1 MSFLLA
7 QEANITKLDTR
18 FRGRD
23 VTDLL
28 LDFVSLF
35 MPANPQPSV
44 AGTQLLA
51 ASRATLTVH
60 FPDDRVRTLALTRD
74 PLTIGRHPTNQLVI
88 DVPTVSAEHAILE
101 YRAGVYHL
109 VDRNSRNGTFVNG
122 QRIGEIDLKDGDLI
136 RLGEPGSHAVT
147 LTYRAGQAPLS
158 ASLDQFDLAAHDT
171 LTIGRATDCDLL
183 LDSPLVS
190 RHHARL
196 ERSGTAHILIDLGST
211 NGTYVNSQRIDRV
224 ELRAG
229 DIVQI
234 GPYRFTYQPGALS
247 QVIAVQRG
255 RLDALHL
262 TRRVDGGRLILNDV
276 SLSIAPREFV
286 AIVGG
291 SGSGKTTLLNA
302 LSGFDPA
309 EGRVLLSG
317 DDYYTNFNLY
327 RSLIGYVPQDD
338 IIHRELPVGQALRY
352 AALLRLPADTSEE
365 EINTRIER
373 VLAEVDMDAQAEQIV
388 GRLSGGQRKRVS
400 ISMELLAEP
409 GVFFLDEA
417 TSGLDPGLEKK
428 LMYTLRRLADGGR
441 TVTLVTHATANIK
454 QCDHV
459 AFIGDGRLVFF
470 GPPGVALEFFGVSE
484 FADIY
489 EAIEDDAAS
498 WERRFRQS
506 SVYAQYVMPRISNAE
521 AGLRAVKHS
530 AARSASV
537 APRANPW
544 RQFSILTQRYFEL
557 VVRDKVLLTLLLAVM
572 PLVGLLLAIITRP
585 SALVG
590 ESAQRIQEILATSGV
605 YSVAGEAQ
613 IVIMMLALAA
623 GLVGMFAAAF
633 ELVRERAIYRR
644 ERMVNLRLRTYLGSK
659 IVVLIGFAALQVL
672 ALLVVVALRVQVPF
686 DGIILPGP
694 VELYITLLLTTI
706 VGIMLG
712 LFISAIAANSSS
724 VIYIVLFAVFVQIIF
739 AGVFFELPGSAKAI
753 SFFTPARWSVEALGS
768 TIDLPALNDLGQIEV
783 RRTIDTVD
791 PTTGKKVQRE
801 VVYSDKLPLAFT
813 VGYEH
818 QAGYLLSRWA
828 VLISFAVLLLIA
840 TAWAQGKVAERHQR
854 DSG

>member
-1 MSFLLA
+1 MSA
-7 QEANITKLDTR
+7 
-18 FRGRD
+18 
-23 VTDLL
+23 
-28 LDFVSLF
+28 SS
-35 MPANPQPSV
+35 PPSV

-60 FPDDRVRTLALTRD
+60 LPAGHVRTLALSRD
-74 PLTIGRHPTNQLVI
+74 PLTIGRHPTNQLVV
-88 DVPTVSAEHAILE
+88 DVPTVSSEHALVE
-101 YRAGVYHL
+101 YRAGQYHL
-109 VDRNSRNGTFVNG
+109 SDRGSRNGTFVNG
-122 QRIGEIDLKDGDLI
+122 QRIDAIDLQDGDLI
-136 RLGEPGSHAVT
+136 RLGEMGSNAVT
-147 LTYRAGQAPLS
+147 LTYRAGQAPQS
-158 ASLDQFDLAAHDT
+158 ASLEQFDLAAHDT
-171 LTIGRATDCDLL
+171 LTIGRAAECDLL

-196 ERSGTAHILIDLGST
+196 ERSGPAHVLIDLGST

-229 DIVQI
+229 DVVQI
-234 GPYRFTYQPGALS
+234 GPYRFTYQPGAIS
-247 QVIAVQRG
+247 QVMSVQNG
-255 RLDALHL
+255 QLDALHL
-262 TRRVDGGRLILNDV
+262 TRRVDGGHLILNDV

-309 EGRVLLSG
+309 EGRVLLNG
-317 DDYYTNFNLY
+317 DDYYANFDLY

-352 AALLRLPADTSEE
+352 AALLRLPGDTSDD
-365 EINTRIER
+365 EINARIER

-428 LMYTLRRLADGGR
+428 LMYTLRRLADSGR
-441 TVTLVTHATANIK
+441 TVALVTHATANIK

-470 GPPGVALEFFGVSE
+470 GPPSVALGFFGVNE

-498 WERRFRQS
+498 WEKRFRES
-506 SVYAQYVMPRISNAE
+506 SVYAQYVLPRLSHAE
-521 AGLRAVKHS
+521 VGRQTTKRP
-530 AARSASV
+530 AARSAAL

-590 ESAQRIQEILATSGV
+590 ESTQRIQEILASAGS

-613 IVIMMLALAA
+613 VVIMMLALAA
-623 GLVGMFAAAF
+623 SLVGMFAAAF

-659 IVVLIGFAALQVL
+659 IVVLVGFAALQVM

-686 DGIILPGP
+686 AGIIWPGP
-694 VELYITLLLTTI
+694 LELYITLLLTTI
-706 VGIMLG
+706 VGILLG
-712 LFISAIAANSSS
+712 LFISAIATNSNS
-724 VIYIVLFAVFVQIIF
+724 VIYIVLLAVFVQIIF
-739 AGVFFELPGSAKAI
+739 AGVFFELPGAAGTI
-753 SFFTPARWSVEALGS
+753 SFLTPTRWSVEALGS
-768 TIDLPALNDLGQIEV
+768 TIDMPTLNDLGQIEV

-791 PTTGKKVQRE
+791 PTTGEKVQRE
-801 VVYSDKLPLAFT
+801 VVYGDKLPLTFT

-818 QAGYLLSRWA
+818 QASYLLSRWL
-828 VLISFAVLLLIA
+828 VLLIFAALLLIA
-840 TAWAQGKVAERHQR
+840 TAWAQGRLAQR
-854 DSG
+854 QRIGSG

>member
-1 MSFLLA
+1 MSV
-7 QEANITKLDTR
+7 D
-18 FRGRD
+18 
-23 VTDLL
+23 
-28 LDFVSLF
+28 
-35 MPANPQPSV
+35 PQPSI

-51 ASRATLTVH
+51 ASRATLTVRL
-60 FPDDRVRTLALTRD
+60 PDGRVRTLALSRD
-74 PLTIGRHPTNQLVI
+74 PLTIGRHPTNQLVV
-88 DVPTVSAEHAILE
+88 DVPTVSAEHAIVE

-109 VDRNSRNGTFVNG
+109 VDRGSRNGTFVNG
-122 QRIGEIDLKDGDLI
+122 QRIDEIDLKDGDLI
-136 RLGEPGSHAVT
+136 RLGETGSTAVT
-147 LTYRAGQAPLS
+147 LTYRAGQAPQS
-158 ASLDQFDLAAHDT
+158 AALDQFDLAAHDT
-171 LTIGRATDCDLL
+171 LTIGRAAECDLV

-190 RHHARL
+190 RHHTRL
-196 ERSGTAHILIDLGST
+196 ERTGSTHVLIDLGST
-211 NGTYVNSQRIDRV
+211 NGTYVNSQRIDRA
-224 ELRAG
+224 ELHAG

-247 QVIAVQRG
+247 QVISVQRG

-302 LSGFDPA
+302 LSGFEPA
-309 EGRVLLSG
+309 EGRVLLNG
-317 DDYYTNFNLY
+317 DDYYTNFDLY

-352 AALLRLPADTSEE
+352 AALLRLPGDTSED
-365 EINTRIER
+365 EINARIER
-373 VLAEVDMDAQAEQIV
+373 VLAEVDMDAQSEQIV

-400 ISMELLAEP
+400 IGMELLAEP

-428 LMYTLRRLADGGR
+428 LMFTLRRLADGGR
-441 TVTLVTHATANIK
+441 TVALVTHATANIK

-459 AFIGDGRLVFF
+459 AFIGEGRLVFF
-470 GPPGVALEFFGVSE
+470 GPPSVALEFFGVNE

-498 WERRFRQS
+498 WEKRFRES
-506 SVYAQYVMPRISNAE
+506 SFYAQYVLPRISNAE
-521 AGLRAVKHS
+521 VALRSVPPGMRTAQRP
-530 AARSASV
+530 APRSASA

-544 RQFSILTQRYFEL
+544 WQFSILTQRYFEL

-585 SALVG
+585 SVLVG
-590 ESAQRIQEILATSGV
+590 ESAQRIQELLASSGS

-623 GLVGMFAAAF
+623 SLVGLFAAAF

-686 DGIILPGP
+686 AGIILPGP
-694 VELYITLLLTTI
+694 LELYITLLLTTI
-706 VGIMLG
+706 VGILLG
-712 LFISAIAANSSS
+712 LFISAIAANSNS
-724 VIYIVLFAVFVQIIF
+724 VIYIVLLAVFVQIIF
-739 AGVFFELPGSAKAI
+739 AGVFFELPGVTKAI
-753 SFFTPARWSVEALGS
+753 SFFTPTRWSVEALGS
-768 TIDLPALNDLGQIEV
+768 TIDMPTLNDLGQIEV
-783 RRTIDTVD
+783 HRTIDAVD
-791 PTTGKKVQRE
+791 PTTGAKIQRE
-801 VVYSDKLPLAFT
+801 VVYGDKLPLTFT
-813 VGYEH
+813 VSYEH
-818 QAGYLLSRWA
+818 QAGYLLSRWLMLLA
-828 VLISFAVLLLIA
+828 FAVVLLIA
-840 TAWAQGKVAERHQR
+840 TAWAQGRLAERR
-854 DSG
+854 RMNI

>member
-1 MSFLLA
+1 MS
-7 QEANITKLDTR
+7 
-18 FRGRD
+18 
-23 VTDLL
+23 
-28 LDFVSLF
+28 S
-35 MPANPQPSV
+35 NPQPSV
-44 AGTQLLA
+44 VGTQLLA
-51 ASRATLTVH
+51 ASRATLTVRL
-60 FPDDRVRTLALTRD
+60 PDGRVRTLALSHE
-74 PLTIGRHPTNQLVI
+74 PLTIGRHPTNQLAI
-88 DVPTVSAEHAILE
+88 DVPTVSSEHAVVE
-101 YRAGVYHL
+101 YRAGLYHL
-109 VDRNSRNGTFVNG
+109 IDRDSRNGTFVNG
-122 QRIGEIDLKDGDLI
+122 QRIDQIDLKDGDLI
-136 RLGEPGSHAVT
+136 RLGETGSSAVT
-147 LTYRAGQAPLS
+147 LTYRAGQAPHS
-158 ASLDQFDLAAHDT
+158 EPLDQFDLAAHDA
-171 LTIGRATDCDLL
+171 LAIGRAGDCDLL

-196 ERSGTAHILIDLGST
+196 ERAGPTHLLIDLGST
-211 NGTYVNSQRIDRV
+211 NGTYVNSQRIDRA
-224 ELRAG
+224 ELHAG
-229 DIVQI
+229 DVVQI
-234 GPYRFTYQPGALS
+234 GPYRFTYQPGAIS
-247 QVIAVQRG
+247 QVMSMQRG

-309 EGRVLLSG
+309 EGRVLLNG
-317 DDYYTNFNLY
+317 DDYYANFTLY

-352 AALLRLPADTSEE
+352 AALLRLPGDTSED
-365 EINTRIER
+365 EIGARIER

-400 ISMELLAEP
+400 IGMELLAEP

-428 LMYTLRRLADGGR
+428 LMFTLRRLADGGR
-441 TVTLVTHATANIK
+441 TVALVTHATANIK

-470 GPPGVALEFFGVSE
+470 GPPSVALEFFGVSE

-489 EAIEDDAAS
+489 EAIEDDAAA

-506 SVYAQYVMPRISNAE
+506 SEYAQYVLPRISNAE
-521 AGLRAVKHS
+521 GGLRAAHGP
-530 AARSASV
+530 AARSTLA
-537 APRANPW
+537 APRANAW

-572 PLVGLLLAIITRP
+572 PLVGILLAIITRP
-585 SALVG
+585 STLVG
-590 ESAQRIQEILATSGV
+590 ESAQRIQEILATSGS

-613 IVIMMLALAA
+613 IVVMMLALAA
-623 GLVGMFAAAF
+623 SLVGMFAAAF

-644 ERMVNLRLRTYLGSK
+644 ERMINLRLRTYLGSK
-659 IVVLIGFAALQVL
+659 MIVLSGFAALQVL

-694 VELYITLLLTTI
+694 LELYITLLLTTI
-706 VGIMLG
+706 VGILLG
-712 LFISAIAANSSS
+712 LFISAIAANSNS

-739 AGVFFELPGSAKAI
+739 AGVFFELPGAARAI
-753 SFFTPARWSVEALGS
+753 SFLTPTRWSVEALGS
-768 TIDLPALNDLGQIEV
+768 TIDLPALNELGQIEV

-791 PTTGKKVQRE
+791 PATGAKIQRD
-801 VVYSDKLPLAFT
+801 VVYGDKLPLTFA
-813 VGYEH
+813 VGYAH
-818 QAGYLLSRWA
+818 RSDYLLSRWA
-828 VLISFAVLLLIA
+828 VLIVIAVMLLGA
-840 TAWAQGKVAERHQR
+840 TAWAQGRLAN
-854 DSG
+854 GNG

>member
-1 MSFLLA
+1 MTTS
-7 QEANITKLDTR
+7 
-18 FRGRD
+18 
-23 VTDLL
+23 
-28 LDFVSLF
+28 
-35 MPANPQPSV
+35 PPPSV
-44 AGTQLLA
+44 TGTQLLTV
-51 ASRATLTVH
+51 SRATLTVRLA
-60 FPDDRVRTLALTRD
+60 DGRVRTLALSRD

-88 DVPTVSAEHAILE
+88 DVPTVSSEHAIIE

-109 VDRNSRNGTFVNG
+109 VDRGSRNGTFVNS
-122 QRIGEIDLKDGDLI
+122 QRVDAVDLKDGDLI
-136 RLGEPGSHAVT
+136 RLGELGSNAVT
-147 LTYRAGQAPLS
+147 LIYQSGQAPPG
-158 ASLDQFDLAAHDT
+158 AALDQFDLAAHDR
-171 LTIGRATDCDLL
+171 LTIGRASECDLL

-196 ERSGTAHILIDLGST
+196 ERSGPTHVLSDLGST
-211 NGTYVNSQRIDRV
+211 NGTYVNSQRIDRA
-224 ELRAG
+224 ELHAG
-229 DIVQI
+229 DVVQI
-234 GPYRFTYQPGALS
+234 GPYRFTYQPGAIS
-247 QVIAVQRG
+247 QVISVQHG

-262 TRRVDGGRLILNDV
+262 TRRVDGGRIILNDV

-309 EGRVLLSG
+309 EGRVLLNG
-317 DDYYTNFNLY
+317 DDYYANFDLY

-352 AALLRLPADTSEE
+352 AALLRLPGDTSEN
-365 EINTRIER
+365 EIDARIER
-373 VLAEVDMDAQAEQIV
+373 VLAEVDMDAQAEQII
-388 GRLSGGQRKRVS
+388 GQLSGGQRKRIS
-400 ISMELLAEP
+400 IGMELLAEP

-441 TVTLVTHATANIK
+441 TVALVTHATANIK
-454 QCDHV
+454 RCDHV

-470 GPPGVALEFFGVSE
+470 GPPGVALEFFGVNE

-498 WERRFRQS
+498 WEKRFRES
-506 SVYAQYVMPRISNAE
+506 SVYAQYVLPRVSNAE
-521 AGLRAVKHS
+521 VGVRTAKLA
-530 AARSASV
+530 AARSASP
-537 APRANPW
+537 APRANAW

-590 ESAQRIQEILATSGV
+590 ESAQRIQELLVSSGS

-613 IVIMMLALAA
+613 VVIMMLALAA
-623 GLVGMFAAAF
+623 SLIGMFAAAF

-659 IVVLIGFAALQVL
+659 IVVLVGFAALQVL

-686 DGIILPGP
+686 AGIILPGP
-694 VELYITLLLTTI
+694 LELYITLLLTTI
-706 VGIMLG
+706 VGILLG
-712 LFISAIAANSSS
+712 LLISAIAANSNS
-724 VIYIVLFAVFVQIIF
+724 VIYIVLLAVFVQIIF
-739 AGVFFELPGSAKAI
+739 AGVFFELPGATRAI
-753 SFFTPARWSVEALGS
+753 SFFTPTRWSVEALGS
-768 TIDLPALNDLGQIEV
+768 TVDMPALNDLGQIEV
-783 RRTIDTVD
+783 HRTIDAVD
-791 PTTGKKVQRE
+791 PTTGAKIQRD
-801 VVYSDKLPLAFT
+801 VVYSDKLSLAFT

-818 QAGYLLSRWA
+818 QAGYLLSRWG
-828 VLISFAVLLLIA
+828 VLLIFAVLLLIA
-840 TAWAQGKVAERHQR
+840 TALAQGRLAKRQR
-854 DSG
+854 LNNR

>member
-1 MSFLLA
+1 MTMS
-7 QEANITKLDTR
+7 
-18 FRGRD
+18 
-23 VTDLL
+23 
-28 LDFVSLF
+28 
-35 MPANPQPSV
+35 ANPAPPV
-44 AGTQLLA
+44 TGTQLLP
-51 ASRATLTVH
+51 ASRATLTLRL
-60 FPDDRVRTLALTRD
+60 PDGRVRTLALSHD
-74 PLTIGRHPTNQLVI
+74 PLTIGRHPTNQLVV
-88 DVPTVSAEHAILE
+88 DVPTVSSEHAIVE
-101 YRAGVYHL
+101 HRAGIYYL
-109 VDRNSRNGTFVNG
+109 VDRGSRNGTFVNG
-122 QRIGEIDLKDGDLI
+122 QRIDEIELKDGDLI
-136 RLGEPGSHAVT
+136 RLGEPGSNAVT
-147 LTYRAGQAPLS
+147 LTYRAGQAPQS
-158 ASLDQFDLAAHDT
+158 AVFDQFDLAAHDA
-171 LTIGRATDCDLL
+171 LTIGRAKECDLV

-196 ERSGTAHILIDLGST
+196 ERSGPAHVLIDLGST
-211 NGTYVNSQRIDRV
+211 NGTYVNSQRIVRV
-224 ELRAG
+224 ELHAG
-229 DIVQI
+229 DVVQI
-234 GPYRFTYQPGALS
+234 GAYRFTYQPGAIS
-247 QVIAVQRG
+247 QVISMQRG

-276 SLSIAPREFV
+276 TLSIAPREFV

-309 EGRVLLSG
+309 EGRVLLNG
-317 DDYYTNFNLY
+317 DDYYANFDLY

-338 IIHRELPVGQALRY
+338 IVHRELPVGQALRY
-352 AALLRLPADTSEE
+352 AALLRLPGDTSEE
-365 EINTRIER
+365 EIKARLER

-400 ISMELLAEP
+400 IGMELLAEP

-441 TVTLVTHATANIK
+441 TVALVTHATANIK

-459 AFIGDGRLVFF
+459 AFLGEGRLVFF

-489 EAIEDDAAS
+489 EAIEDEAAA
-498 WERRFRQS
+498 WEKRFRES
-506 SVYAQYVMPRISNAE
+506 RVYAQYVLPRLAKAEVGMWTAKRPVGNADRQPLT
-521 AGLRAVKHS
+521 AQRPTGL
-530 AARSASV
+530 

-590 ESAQRIQEILATSGV
+590 ESAQRIQEILVSSGS

-613 IVIMMLALAA
+613 VVIMMLALAA
-623 GLVGMFAAAF
+623 SLVGMFAAAF

-659 IVVLIGFAALQVL
+659 VVVLTGFAALQVM

-686 DGIILPGP
+686 AGIILPGP
-694 VELYITLLLTTI
+694 LELYITLLLTTI

-712 LFISAIAANSSS
+712 LFISAMAANSSS
-724 VIYIVLFAVFVQIIF
+724 VIYLVLLAVFVQIIF
-739 AGVFFELPGSAKAI
+739 AGVFFELPGVTQAI
-753 SFFTPARWSVEALGS
+753 SFFTPTRWSVEALGS
-768 TIDLPALNDLGQIEV
+768 TVDMSTLNDLGQIEV

-791 PTTGKKVQRE
+791 PTTGAQVQRE
-801 VVYSDKLPLAFT
+801 VVYGDKLPLTFT

-818 QAGYLLSRWA
+818 QAGYLLNRWA
-828 VLISFAVLLLIA
+828 VLILFAVALLIA
-840 TAWAQGKVAERHQR
+840 TAWAQGRLAERQR
-854 DSG
+854 MGSG

>member
-1 MSFLLA
+1 M
-7 QEANITKLDTR
+7 KPD
-18 FRGRD
+18 
-23 VTDLL
+23 
-28 LDFVSLF
+28 
-35 MPANPQPSV
+35 SV

-51 ASRATLTVH
+51 ASRATLTVRL
-60 FPDDRVRTLALTRD
+60 PDGRVRTLALSRE
-74 PLTIGRHPTNQLVI
+74 PLTIGRHPTNHLVV
-88 DVPTVSAEHAILE
+88 DVPTVSSEHAILD
-101 YRAGVYHL
+101 YRAGTYHL

-122 QRIGEIDLKDGDLI
+122 QRIDEIELKDGDLI
-136 RLGEPGSHAVT
+136 RLGETGSNTVT
-147 LTYRAGQAPLS
+147 LTYRAGQAPQS
-158 ASLDQFDLAAHDT
+158 TAFDQFDLAAHNT
-171 LTIGRATDCDLL
+171 LTIGRANECDLV

-196 ERSGTAHILIDLGST
+196 ERSGPAHVLIDLGST
-211 NGTYVNSQRIDRV
+211 NGTYVNSQRIDRA
-224 ELRAG
+224 ELHAG
-229 DIVQI
+229 DVVQI
-234 GPYRFTYQPGALS
+234 GPYRFTYQPGAIS
-247 QVIAVQRG
+247 QVISVQRG

-262 TRRVDGGRLILNDV
+262 TRRVDGGRLILNDI

-309 EGRVLLSG
+309 EGRVLLNG
-317 DDYYTNFNLY
+317 DDYYTNFDLY

-352 AALLRLPADTSEE
+352 AALLRLPGDTSED
-365 EINTRIER
+365 EINARIER

-400 ISMELLAEP
+400 IGMELLAEP

-428 LMYTLRRLADGGR
+428 LMFTLRRLADGGR
-441 TVTLVTHATANIK
+441 TVALVTHATANIK

-459 AFIGDGRLVFF
+459 AFIGEGRLVFF

-489 EAIEDDAAS
+489 EAIEDDSAA
-498 WERRFRQS
+498 WEKRFRES
-506 SVYAQYVMPRISNAE
+506 SVYAQYVLPRITNAE
-521 AGLRAVKHS
+521 VEVRTARRT
-530 AARSASV
+530 AARSAAL
-537 APRANPW
+537 APRAKAW
-544 RQFSILTQRYFEL
+544 RQFSILSQRYFEL

-585 SALVG
+585 SVLVG
-590 ESAQRIQEILATSGV
+590 ESAQRIQEILASSSS

-613 IVIMMLALAA
+613 VVIMMLALAA
-623 GLVGMFAAAF
+623 SFVGMFAAAF

-659 IVVLIGFAALQVL
+659 IVVLVGFAALQVL
-672 ALLVVVALRVQVPF
+672 ALLVVVALRVQVPYE
-686 DGIILPGP
+686 GIMLPGP
-694 VELYITLLLTTI
+694 LELYITLLLTTI

-712 LFISAIAANSSS
+712 LFISAIAASSS
-724 VIYIVLFAVFVQIIF
+724 SAIYIVLLAVFVQIIF
-739 AGVFFELPGSAKAI
+739 AGVFFELPGITRII
-753 SFFTPARWSVEALGS
+753 SFVTPTRWSVEALGS
-768 TIDLPALNDLGQIEV
+768 TVDVPTLNDLGQIEV

-791 PTTGKKVQRE
+791 PTTGAKVQRE
-801 VVYSDKLPLAFT
+801 VVYGDKLPLMFT

-818 QAGYLLSRWA
+818 QASYLLSRWA
-828 VLISFAVLLLIA
+828 VLLVFALLLLTA
-840 TAWAQGKVAERHQR
+840 TAWAQGRLAARQRIHQ
-854 DSG
+854 

>member
-1 MSFLLA
+1 MSA
-7 QEANITKLDTR
+7 
-18 FRGRD
+18 
-23 VTDLL
+23 
-28 LDFVSLF
+28 S
-35 MPANPQPSV
+35 PPSSI

-51 ASRATLTVH
+51 ASRATLTVRL
-60 FPDDRVRTLALTRD
+60 PDGRVRTLALTRD
-74 PLTIGRHPTNQLVI
+74 PLTIGRHPTNQLVV
-88 DVPTVSAEHAILE
+88 DVPTVSSEHAIVE
-101 YRAGVYHL
+101 YQAGVYHL
-109 VDRNSRNGTFVNG
+109 VDRGSRNGTFVNG
-122 QRIGEIDLKDGDLI
+122 QRIDAIDLKDGDLI
-136 RLGEPGSHAVT
+136 RLGEPGSNAVT
-147 LTYRAGQAPLS
+147 LTYRAGQAPQT

-171 LTIGRATDCDLL
+171 LTIGRAADCDLL

-196 ERSGTAHILIDLGST
+196 ERSGATHVLIDLGST
-211 NGTYVNSQRIDRV
+211 NGTYVNSQRIDRA

-229 DIVQI
+229 DVVQI
-234 GPYRFTYQPGALS
+234 GPYRFTYQPGAIS
-247 QVIAVQRG
+247 QVVSVQRG

-309 EGRVLLSG
+309 EGRVLLNG
-317 DDYYTNFNLY
+317 DDYYANFDLY

-352 AALLRLPADTSEE
+352 AALLRLPGDTSEE
-365 EINTRIER
+365 EINARIER

-441 TVTLVTHATANIK
+441 TVALVTHATANIK

-459 AFIGDGRLVFF
+459 AFIGEGRLVFF
-470 GPPGVALEFFGVSE
+470 GPPAVALEFFGVSE

-498 WERRFRQS
+498 WEKRFRES
-506 SVYAQYVMPRISNAE
+506 SVYAQYVLPRLSNAE
-521 AGLRAVKHS
+521 VGLRT
-530 AARSASV
+530 ARSAAPRSASI

-557 VVRDKVLLTLLLAVM
+557 VVRDKMLLTLLLAVM

-585 SALVG
+585 AALVG
-590 ESAQRIQEILATSGV
+590 ESTQRIQEILAVSGI

-623 GLVGMFAAAF
+623 SLVGMFAAAF

-644 ERMVNLRLRTYLGSK
+644 ERMVNLRLRTYLSSK
-659 IVVLIGFAALQVL
+659 IVVLVGFAALQVL

-686 DGIILPGP
+686 AGIMLPGP
-694 VELYITLLLTTI
+694 LELYVTLLLTTI
-706 VGIMLG
+706 VGILLG
-712 LFISAIAANSSS
+712 LFISAVAANSNS
-724 VIYIVLFAVFVQIIF
+724 VIYLVLLVVFVQIIF
-739 AGVFFELPGSAKAI
+739 AGVFFELPGITKAV
-753 SFFTPARWSVEALGS
+753 SFFTPTRWAVEALGS

-791 PTTGKKVQRE
+791 PTTGQKVLRE
-801 VVYSDKLPLAFT
+801 VVYSDKLPVTFT

-818 QAGYLLSRWA
+818 QSGYLLSRWA
-828 VLISFAVLLLIA
+828 VLIVFAVLLLIA
-840 TAWAQGKVAERHQR
+840 TAWAQGRVAERQR
-854 DSG
+854 MSSG

>member
-1 MSFLLA
+1 MS
-7 QEANITKLDTR
+7 
-18 FRGRD
+18 
-23 VTDLL
+23 
-28 LDFVSLF
+28 
-35 MPANPQPSV
+35 ANPPSSI

-51 ASRATLTVH
+51 ASRATLTVRLS
-60 FPDDRVRTLALTRD
+60 DGRTRSLALTRD

-88 DVPTVSAEHAILE
+88 DVPTISAEHAVVE

-109 VDRNSRNGTFVNG
+109 IDRGSRNGTFVNG
-122 QRIGEIDLKDGDLI
+122 QRIDQIDLNDGDLI
-136 RLGEPGSHAVT
+136 RLGEPGSSAVT
-147 LTYRAGQAPLS
+147 LTFRAGQAPHS
-158 ASLDQFDLAAHDT
+158 AALDQFDLAAHDA
-171 LTIGRATDCDLL
+171 LLIGRANDCDLL

-196 ERSGTAHILIDLGST
+196 ERSGPAHSLIDLGST
-211 NGTYVNSQRIDRV
+211 NGTYVNSQRIDRA
-224 ELRAG
+224 ELHAG
-229 DIVQI
+229 DVVQI
-234 GPYRFTYQPGALS
+234 GPYRFTYQPGAIS
-247 QVIAVQRG
+247 QVMSMQRG

-262 TRRVDGGRLILNDV
+262 TRRIDARRGNGGRLILNDV

-309 EGRVLLSG
+309 EGRVLFNG
-317 DDYYTNFNLY
+317 DDYYANFDLY

-352 AALLRLPADTSEE
+352 AALLRLPGDTTVE
-365 EINTRIER
+365 EINARIER

-409 GVFFLDEA
+409 GMFFLDEA

-441 TVTLVTHATANIK
+441 TVALVTHATANIK

-489 EAIEDDAAS
+489 EAIEDDAAA
-498 WERRFRQS
+498 WEKRFRES
-506 SVYAQYVMPRISNAE
+506 TVYAQYVLPRLANAE
-521 AGLRAVKHS
+521 GGARATKQP
-530 AARSASV
+530 AARSASL
-537 APRANPW
+537 APRANAW

-572 PLVGLLLAIITRP
+572 PLLGLLLAIITRP
-585 SALVG
+585 STLVG
-590 ESAQRIQEILATSGV
+590 ESTQRIQEILASSGS

-613 IVIMMLALAA
+613 VVVMMLALAA
-623 GLVGMFAAAF
+623 SLVGMFAASF

-644 ERMVNLRLRTYLGSK
+644 ERMVNLRLRTYLSSK
-659 IVVLIGFAALQVL
+659 MVVLIGFAALQVL

-686 DGIILPGP
+686 AGIILPGP
-694 VELYITLLLTTI
+694 LELYITLLLTTI

-712 LFISAIAANSSS
+712 LFISAIAANSNS
-724 VIYIVLFAVFVQIIF
+724 VIYIVLLAVFVQIIF
-739 AGVFFELPGSAKAI
+739 AGVFFELPGITRAI
-753 SFFTPARWSVEALGS
+753 SFFTPTRWSVEALGS
-768 TIDLPALNDLGQIEV
+768 TIDMPTLNDLGQIEV

-791 PTTGKKVQRE
+791 PTTGEKVQRE
-801 VVYSDKLPLAFT
+801 VVYSDKLPVTFT

-828 VLISFAVLLLIA
+828 GLLGFALLLLIA
-840 TAWAQGKVAERHQR
+840 TAWAQARLIGRPQ
-854 DSG
+854 SLS

>member
-1 MSFLLA
+1 MVRL
-7 QEANITKLDTR
+7 
-18 FRGRD
+18 
-23 VTDLL
+23 
-28 LDFVSLF
+28 
-35 MPANPQPSV
+35 
-44 AGTQLLA
+44 
-51 ASRATLTVH
+51 
-60 FPDDRVRTLALTRD
+60 PDGRVRTLALSRD
-74 PLTIGRHPTNQLVI
+74 PLTIGRHPTNHLVI
-88 DVPTVSAEHAILE
+88 DVPTVSAEHAVID
-101 YRAGVYHL
+101 YHAGVYRL
-109 VDRNSRNGTFVNG
+109 IDRGSRNGTFVNG
-122 QRIGEIDLKDGDLI
+122 QRVEAIDLQDGDLI
-136 RLGEPGSHAVT
+136 RLGETGSNVVT
-147 LTYRAGQAPLS
+147 LTYRAGQAPQS
-158 ASLDQFDLAAHDT
+158 AAHDQFDLAAHDR
-171 LTIGRATDCDLL
+171 LSIGRAAECDLV

-196 ERSGTAHILIDLGST
+196 ERAGPAHLLIDLGST
-211 NGTYVNSQRIDRV
+211 NGTYVNSQRIDRA

-229 DIVQI
+229 EVVQI
-234 GPYRFTYQPGALS
+234 GPYRFTYQPGAIS
-247 QVIAVQRG
+247 QVISAQRG

-309 EGRVLLSG
+309 EGRMLLNG
-317 DDYYTNFNLY
+317 DDYYANFDLY

-352 AALLRLPADTSEE
+352 AALLRLPGDTSED
-365 EINTRIER
+365 EINTRIEH

-400 ISMELLAEP
+400 IGMELLAEP

-428 LMYTLRRLADGGR
+428 LMFTLRRLADGGR
-441 TVTLVTHATANIK
+441 TVALVTHATANIK

-470 GPPGVALEFFGVSE
+470 GPPSVALEFFGVSE

-489 EAIEDDAAS
+489 EAIEDEAAA
-498 WERRFRQS
+498 WEKRFRES
-506 SVYAQYVMPRISNAE
+506 TPYAQYVLPRISNAE
-521 AGLRAVKHS
+521 RESRHKPG
-530 AARSASV
+530 ASSRNLSV
-537 APRANPW
+537 ASSPAAPRANPW

-557 VVRDKVLLTLLLAVM
+557 VVRDRVLLTLLLGVM

-590 ESAQRIQEILATSGV
+590 ESAQRIQELLAASGS

-613 IVIMMLALAA
+613 VVIMMFALAA
-623 GLVGMFAAAF
+623 SLVGMFAAAF

-659 IVVLIGFAALQVL
+659 IVVLCGFAALQVL

-694 VELYITLLLTTI
+694 LELYLTLLLTTI

-712 LFISAIAANSSS
+712 LFISAIAANSNS
-724 VIYIVLFAVFVQIIF
+724 VIYLVLLAVFVQIIF
-739 AGVFFELPGSAKAI
+739 AGVFFELPGATRAI
-753 SFFTPARWSVEALGS
+753 SFFTPTRWSVEALGS
-768 TIDLPALNDLGQIEV
+768 TIDLSALNDLGQIEV

-791 PTTGKKVQRE
+791 PTTGEKLQRE
-801 VVYSDKLPLAFT
+801 VVYGDKLPLMFT
-813 VGYEH
+813 VGYDH
-818 QAGYLLSRWA
+818 RSDYLLSRWA
-828 VLISFAVLLLIA
+828 VLIGFALLLLIA
-840 TAWAQGKVAERHQR
+840 TAWAQGRNTSTH
-854 DSG
+854 

>member
-1 MSFLLA
+1 MS
-7 QEANITKLDTR
+7 
-18 FRGRD
+18 
-23 VTDLL
+23 
-28 LDFVSLF
+28 
-35 MPANPQPSV
+35 ANPSPAS
-44 AGTQLLA
+44 GTQLLA
-51 ASRATLTVH
+51 ASRATLTVRL
-60 FPDDRVRTLALTRD
+60 PDGRLRTLALSRE

-88 DVPTVSAEHAILE
+88 DVPTVSAEHASLE

-109 VDRNSRNGTFVNG
+109 IDRGSRNGTFVNG
-122 QRIGEIDLKDGDLI
+122 QRVDEIDLKDDDLI
-136 RLGEPGSHAVT
+136 RLGEMGSTAVT
-147 LTYRAGQAPLS
+147 LTYRGGQAPQA
-158 ASLDQFDLAAHDT
+158 ASLDQFDLAAHDA
-171 LTIGRATDCDLL
+171 LSIGRAAECDLV

-196 ERSGTAHILIDLGST
+196 ERSGPAHLLIDLGST
-211 NGTYVNSQRIDRV
+211 NGTYVNSRRIDRV
-224 ELRAG
+224 ELHAG
-229 DIVQI
+229 DVVQI
-234 GPYRFTYQPGALS
+234 GPYRFTHHPGQLS
-247 QVIAVQRG
+247 QVISVQRG

-262 TRRVDGGRLILNDV
+262 TRRVDARHGDGGRIILNDV
-276 SLSIAPREFV
+276 SLSLAPREFV

-309 EGRVLLSG
+309 EGRVLLNG
-317 DDYYTNFNLY
+317 DDFYANFNLY
-327 RSLIGYVPQDD
+327 RSLIGYVPQDA

-352 AALLRLPADTSEE
+352 AALLRLPGDTSDE
-365 EINTRIER
+365 EINARIER

-400 ISMELLAEP
+400 IGMELLAEP

-428 LMYTLRRLADGGR
+428 LMFTLRRLADGGR
-441 TVTLVTHATANIK
+441 TVALVTHATANIK

-470 GPPGVALEFFGVSE
+470 GPPSVALEFFGVSE

-489 EAIEDDAAS
+489 EAIEDDATA
-498 WERRFRQS
+498 WEKRFRES
-506 SVYAQYVMPRISNAE
+506 SVYEEYMLPRLSGAE
-521 AGLRAVKHS
+521 VG
-530 AARSASV
+530 ARSAKRSAGRATSRSASA

-544 RQFSILTQRYFEL
+544 RQFCILTQRYFEL

-572 PLVGLLLAIITRP
+572 PLLGLLLAIITRP
-585 SALVG
+585 STLVG
-590 ESAQRIQEILATSGV
+590 ESTQRIQEILATSGS

-623 GLVGMFAAAF
+623 SLVGMFAASF

-659 IVVLIGFAALQVL
+659 IVVLAGFAALQVL
-672 ALLVVVALRVQVPF
+672 ALLVVVALRVQIPF
-686 DGIILPGP
+686 AGMILPGP
-694 VELYITLLLTTI
+694 LELYITLLLTTI

-712 LFISAIAANSSS
+712 LFISAIAANSNS
-724 VIYIVLFAVFVQIIF
+724 VIYLVLLAVFVQIIF
-739 AGVFFELPGSAKAI
+739 AGIFFELPGLTKAI
-753 SFFTPARWSVEALGS
+753 SFFTPTRWSVEALGS
-768 TIDLPALNDLGQIEV
+768 TIDMSTLNDLGQIEV

-791 PTTGKKVQRE
+791 PTTGAKVERE
-801 VVYSDKLPLAFT
+801 VVYSDKLPLTFT

-818 QAGYLLSRWA
+818 RSDYLLSRWA
-828 VLISFAVLLLIA
+828 VLIGFAVLLLIA
-840 TAWAQGKVAERHQR
+840 TTWAQGRLASRHQMN
-854 DSG
+854 SG

>member
-1 MSFLLA
+1 MS
-7 QEANITKLDTR
+7 
-18 FRGRD
+18 
-23 VTDLL
+23 
-28 LDFVSLF
+28 
-35 MPANPQPSV
+35 ANPPPSA

-51 ASRATLTVH
+51 ASRATLTVRL
-60 FPDDRVRTLALTRD
+60 PDGRVRTLALARD

-88 DVPTVSAEHAILE
+88 DVPTVSAEHAVVE
-101 YRAGVYHL
+101 YRAGAYHL
-109 VDRNSRNGTFVNG
+109 IDRGSRNGTFVNS
-122 QRIGEIDLKDGDLI
+122 QRIDEIDLKDGDLI
-136 RLGEPGSHAVT
+136 RLGELGSNAVT
-147 LTYRAGQAPLS
+147 LAYRAGQAPHS

-171 LTIGRATDCDLL
+171 LTIGRANECDLV

-196 ERSGTAHILIDLGST
+196 ERSGPAHVLIDLGST

-224 ELRAG
+224 ELHAG
-229 DIVQI
+229 DVVQI
-234 GPYRFTYQPGALS
+234 GPYRFTYQPGAIS
-247 QVIAVQRG
+247 QVMSVQRG

-309 EGRVLLSG
+309 EGRVLLNG
-317 DDYYTNFNLY
+317 DDYYANFDLY

-338 IIHRELPVGQALRY
+338 IIHRELPVGQALRF
-352 AALLRLPADTSEE
+352 AALLRLPGDTSED
-365 EINTRIER
+365 EINVRIER

-400 ISMELLAEP
+400 IGMELLAEP

-428 LMYTLRRLADGGR
+428 LMFTLRRLADGGR
-441 TVTLVTHATANIK
+441 TVALVTHATANIK

-459 AFIGDGRLVFF
+459 AFIGAGRLVFF
-470 GPPGVALEFFGVSE
+470 GPPGVALEFFGVNE

-489 EAIEDDAAS
+489 EAIEDDAAA
-498 WERRFRQS
+498 WEKRFRES
-506 SVYAQYVMPRISNAE
+506 SVYAQYVLPRLSNAE
-521 AGLRAVKHS
+521 VGIRTAQRPAS
-530 AARSASV
+530 RSASL

-585 SALVG
+585 SVLVG
-590 ESAQRIQEILATSGV
+590 ESTQRIQEILATSGS

-623 GLVGMFAAAF
+623 SLIGMFAAAF

-659 IVVLIGFAALQVL
+659 IAVLTSFAALQVM
-672 ALLVVVALRVQVPF
+672 ALLVVVALRVQIPF
-686 DGIILPGP
+686 NGIILPGP
-694 VELYITLLLTTI
+694 LELYITLLLTTI

-712 LFISAIAANSSS
+712 LFISAIAANSNS
-724 VIYIVLFAVFVQIIF
+724 VIYLVLLAVFVQIIF
-739 AGVFFELPGSAKAI
+739 AGIFFELPGITKAM
-753 SFFTPARWSVEALGS
+753 SFFTPTRWSVEALGS

-791 PTTGKKVQRE
+791 PTTGEKVQRD
-801 VVYSDKLPLAFT
+801 VVYSDKLPLTFT
-813 VGYEH
+813 VGYEY
-818 QAGYLLSRWA
+818 QSGYLLSRWA
-828 VLISFAVLLLIA
+828 VLIIFAVLLLIA
-840 TAWAQGKVAERHQR
+840 TAWAQDRLAGRQR
-854 DSG
+854 ING